1 MSEEATP
8 GQEGFSSALDDFAA
22 FTAVMDTMVPEEND
36 EEAEQGDTQVSPD
49 AGGTGRTAA
58 ADEAPGRAGTTAG
71 ASGDGAAGDQG
82 VPDPADSTTP
92 AGTDGD
98 DRSGAAGVGADFAAI
113 QPEFGKISTAIE
125 ESTLKLHQRTALT
138 ESEEEY
144 ANYFDAIRQH
154 PRMLVGRE
162 VPSATGEGT
171 EVLRDSQDAQDWQDA
186 IKRLLAGDIQ
196 ERVERKM
203 EEDAP
208 MLQTLHSSIELF
220 QNNSDLVPG
229 TKQFDRELADRLMA
243 LAKPYQV
250 RTDGKLTGFSIPIQP
265 LVEQVRADLKVQR
278 AQQAQQ
284 KQAQPPEQAKQQA
297 PQQRPQAP
305 QAGIRSKA
313 GESAEQAE
321 DFSALF
327 GTIGLPTLRI

>member
-22 FTAVMDTMVPEEND
+22 FTAVMDTLVPEEDN
-36 EEAEQGDTQVSPD
+36 EETEQGDTQVSPD

-58 ADEAPGRAGTTAG
+58 ADEAPGREGTTAD
-71 ASGDGAAGDQG
+71 ASGDGAAGDPG

-98 DRSGAAGVGADFAAI
+98 DRSGAAGVGADFTAI

-125 ESTLKLHQRTALT
+125 ESTLKLHQSSALT
-138 ESEEEY
+138 ESEAEY
-144 ANYFDAIRQH
+144 TNYFDAIRQH
-154 PRMLVGRE
+154 PRMLVGQE

-171 EVLRDSQDAQDWQDA
+171 EVLRDSQDAKDWQDA
-186 IKRLLAGDIQ
+186 IKKLLAGDIQ

-229 TKQFDRELADRLMA
+229 TKQFDRELADRLMT

-250 RTDGKLTGFSIPIQP
+250 RTDGKLTGFSIPVQP
-265 LVEQVRADLKVQR
+265 LVEQVRSDLKVQR
-278 AQQAQQ
+278 AQQ
-284 KQAQPPEQAKQQA
+284 KQAQPPAQPKQPA
-297 PQQRPQAP
+297 PQKRQQAP